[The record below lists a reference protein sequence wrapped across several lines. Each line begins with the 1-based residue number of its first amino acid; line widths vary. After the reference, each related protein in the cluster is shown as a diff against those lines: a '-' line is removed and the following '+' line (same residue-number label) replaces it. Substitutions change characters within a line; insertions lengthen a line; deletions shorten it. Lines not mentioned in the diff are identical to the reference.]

1 MGFYGKIYEQM
12 GDVFNRA
19 KFINAEPDTFD
30 FNSGLEDVVI
40 DAESHGDR
48 LPIIAGNSWIV
59 FEQGL
64 DEKKNPACIIYH
76 GAPQSADKSAPQ
88 SIISEEKLSRV
99 DFDELTNADS
109 TLLTPEEKQ
118 QLLDL
123 DKEGLLYFGDKIR
136 LWSPIRDEAGHIVRF
151 DYRDWQIGSI
161 PRLADILTAESRI
174 SNIEEVIGTADY
186 PLEEKGNLSTRI
198 VTLEIDF
205 DEVRTIADEAAEL
218 ATSAAESATAA
229 QESATKAENA
239 AERAAK
245 SASDTSQEVAEFTEE
260 TTETLSRYDGRI
272 RGNTNAIGAGDS
284 DTIETELDTDSLLEW
299 AQIVIGI
306 VGDEYNNIRNGDADT
321 ITDQIH
327 SNDADI
333 AQLRTDL
340 TKEISDRTADV
351 DAEETARKAEI
362 VRLEG
367 IISDNKEAGNTALEE
382 EAAARTAADNALQTS
397 INDEANRATQAESTL
412 TTNLGNEVTRATQA
426 ENTLTTNLGNE
437 VTRATG
443 VEQGLDTRL
452 TAVETKAAT
461 NSEKLVGDETVA
473 GSVASKIKTA
483 IDAEANL
490 RVAKDNEL
498 ADEIGRLVDLISNLS
513 SLVEAQQTT
522 ISELQERIVVL
533 ESYHNTTEDPAPG
546 EEEVPTE

>member
-19 KFINAEPDTFD
+19 KFINAEPDTFE
-30 FNSGLEDVVI
+30 FNKTLKDVVI

-48 LPIIAGNSWIV
+48 LPIIAGNSWIT
-59 FEQGL
+59 FEQGI

-76 GAPQSADKSAPQ
+76 GAPQAPATGNPTVA
-88 SIISEEKLSRV
+88 SRSV
-99 DFDELTNADS
+99 IAQIKREPGVSDFLELTSADS

-118 QLLDL
+118 ALLDVQHN
-123 DKEGLLYFGDKIR
+123 LLYFGDKI
-136 LWSPIRDEAGHIVRF
+136 LIMSPIRDEAGHIIEF
-151 DYRDWQIGSI
+151 QSHEWQLGSI
-161 PRLADILTAESRI
+161 PRLADILTAEGRI
-174 SNIEEVIGTADY
+174 GNIEAVVGTTDY

-198 VTLEIDF
+198 ATLETDF

-218 ATSAAESATAA
+218 ATSADESAIAA

-239 AERAAK
+239 AERAAQ
-245 SASDTSQEVAEFTEE
+245 SASDISQEVTEFTAE

-306 VGDEYNNIRNGDADT
+306 IGDEYNDIRNGDADT

-351 DAEETARKAEI
+351 NAEETARKAEI

-382 EAAARTAADNALQTS
+382 EAAARTAADNAL
-397 INDEANRATQAESTL
+397 
-412 TTNLGNEVTRATQA
+412 
-426 ENTLTTNLGNE
+426 
-437 VTRATG
+437 
-443 VEQGLDTRL
+443 
-452 TAVETKAAT
+452 
-461 NSEKLVGDETVA
+461 
-473 GSVASKIKTA
+473 
-483 IDAEANL
+483 
-490 RVAKDNEL
+490 
-498 ADEIGRLVDLISNLS
+498 
-513 SLVEAQQTT
+513 
-522 ISELQERIVVL
+522 
-533 ESYHNTTEDPAPG
+533 
-546 EEEVPTE
+546 

>member
-19 KFINAEPDTFD
+19 KFINAEPDTFN
-30 FNSGLEDVVI
+30 FNSGLEDVII

-76 GAPQSADKSAPQ
+76 GPAIDGKSTTQIIRVSSGADYENLIAG
-88 SIISEEKLSRV
+88 
-99 DFDELTNADS
+99 D
-109 TLLTPEEKQ
+109 LLTEDEILQLKADREK
-118 QLLDL
+118 
-123 DKEGLLYFGDKIR
+123 GLIYFGDTISIDGFYDK
-136 LWSPIRDEAGHIVRF
+136 AGHIVANKSVDF
-151 DYRDWQIGSI
+151 KLGSI
-161 PRLADILTAESRI
+161 PRLADILTAEGRI
-174 SNIEEVIGTADY
+174 GNIEEIVGTVDY
-186 PLEEKGNLSTRI
+186 PLEQKGNLSTRI
-198 VTLEIDF
+198 ATLETDF
-205 DEVRTIADEAAEL
+205 DEVHTIADEAAEL
-218 ATSAAESATAA
+218 ATSADESATAA

-245 SASDTSQEVAEFTEE
+245 SASDTSQEVAEFTAE

-306 VGDEYNNIRNGDADT
+306 IGDEYNDIRNGDADT

-333 AQLRTDL
+333 AQLRADL
-340 TKEISDRTADV
+340 TKEIKDRADDV
-351 DAEETARKAEI
+351 DTEETNRKAEI
-362 VRLEG
+362 TRLEG
-367 IISDNKEAGNTALEE
+367 IIAGNKEAGNTALEE

-397 INDEANRATQAESTL
+397 IDNEVKRATQAENTL
-412 TTNLGNEVTRATQA
+412 TSNLSGEVARATQA
-426 ENTLTTNLGNE
+426 ENTLTTNLGSE
-437 VTRATG
+437 VARATG

-452 TAVETKAAT
+452 TAVEAKAAT

-473 GSVASKIKTA
+473 GSVASKIKA
-483 IDAEANL
+483 AVDAEVNL
-490 RVAKDNEL
+490 RTAKDNEL
-498 ADEIGRLVDLISNLS
+498 ADEIGRLADLISNLS
-513 SLVEAQQTT
+513 GLVEAQQTT

-533 ESYHNTTEDPAPG
+533 ESYHNDTTEDPTPG

>member
-19 KFINAEPDTFD
+19 KFINAEPDTFN

-76 GAPQSADKSAPQ
+76 GIPQSADKSAPQ

-151 DYRDWQIGSI
+151 DYKDWQLGSI
-161 PRLADILTAESRI
+161 PRLTDILTAEGRI
-174 SNIEEVIGTADY
+174 GNIEAVVGITDY

-198 VTLEIDF
+198 ATLETDF

-218 ATSAAESATAA
+218 ATSADASATAA
-229 QESATKAENA
+229 RESATRAENA

-245 SASDTSQEVAEFTEE
+245 SASDTSQEVAEFTAE

-284 DTIETELDTDSLLEW
+284 DTIETELDTNSLLEW

-306 VGDEYNNIRNGDADT
+306 IGDEYNDIRNGDADT

-327 SNDADI
+327 SNDDDI
-333 AQLRTDL
+333 AQLRADL

-351 DAEETARKAEI
+351 DAEETTRKAEI
-362 VRLEG
+362 ARLEE
-367 IISDNKEAGNTALEE
+367 IISDNKEASNTALEE
-382 EAAARTAADNALQTS
+382 EAAARAAADTVLGSRIDDEITARSNADITLGNRIDTEVSARETADQAINTRIDGIDTS
-397 INDEANRATQAESTL
+397 I
-412 TTNLGNEVTRATQA
+412 
-426 ENTLTTNLGNE
+426 
-437 VTRATG
+437 TG
-443 VEQGLDTRL
+443 EGGIYVRLNAVEQ
-452 TAVETKAAT
+452 KAAT

-483 IDAEANL
+483 IDAEVNL
-490 RVAKDNEL
+490 REAKDDEL
-498 ADEIGRLVDLISNLS
+498 ADLISNLS

-522 ISELQERIVVL
+522 ISELQERIAVL